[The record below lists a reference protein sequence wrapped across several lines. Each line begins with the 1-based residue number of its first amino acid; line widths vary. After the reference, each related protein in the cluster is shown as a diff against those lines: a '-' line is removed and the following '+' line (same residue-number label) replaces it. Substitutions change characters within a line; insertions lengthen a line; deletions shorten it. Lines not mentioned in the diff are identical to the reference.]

1 MSVQLT
7 PNFTVKELTVTNRPY
22 DNTPSKAEIEQL
34 RLLAVNILQPLR
46 DALGKP
52 VIVNS
57 AYRGEQ
63 VNKAVGGV
71 PTSQHRLGQAADIRV
86 TGMSPLELCHFIISL
101 GLPFDQL
108 IEEGTWTHVSFGPRN
123 RRQVLTMRNGKYTA
137 GIKPLPGANP

>member
-1 MSVQLT
+1 MSDQLT
-7 PNFTVKELTVTNRPY
+7 ANFTVKELTVTNRPLA
-22 DNTPSKAEIEQL
+22 NVPNKNEVEQL

-46 DALGKP
+46 EKLGRP
-52 VIVNS
+52 VLVNS
-57 AYRGEQ
+57 AFRSEA
-63 VNKAVGGV
+63 VNKAVGGT

-86 TGMSPLELCHFIISL
+86 TGMSPLELCKFIIAA

-137 GIKPLPGANP
+137 GLKG

>member
-7 PNFTVKELTVTNRPY
+7 PNFTVKELTVTNVAAANIP
-22 DNTPSKAEIEQL
+22 TSAEVEQL
-34 RLLAVNILQPLR
+34 RQLATHILQPLR

-57 AYRGEQ
+57 AFRSEA
-63 VNKAVGGV
+63 VNKAVGGTK
-71 PTSQHRLGQAADIRV
+71 TSQHRLGQAADIRV
-86 TGMSPLELCHFIISL
+86 KGMTPLELCKFIIKL

-123 RRQVLTMRNGKYTA
+123 RRQVLTMRGGKYT
-137 GIKPLPGANP
+137 PGLKA